1 MVQPMLFLHWKQVRF
16 VLLPLALAAYALPL
30 LAVQGLGNAPGMTAP
45 GLEAYRI
52 VFGSAIWQT
61 AFPLLATAVG
71 VTLALSSWN
80 WDHQLGHV
88 YALSLPI
95 SRRRYAAMKM
105 GAGAALALLPALTLW
120 AGARVAAASVSLPPG
135 LHAYP
140 DQLAIRF
147 LAATLVAYAILFAMA
162 AGTIRTTLWV
172 LAGIGALLVFDVVA
186 TEWLFPWLGVFR
198 DRSLAGWL
206 YHLLSTAPGPFQ
218 VFTGHWTLIDV

>member
-16 VLLPLALAAYALPL
+16 ALLPLALAAYALPL
-30 LAVQGLGNAPGMTAP
+30 LAVQGLGSVPGLQGP

-52 VFGSAIWQT
+52 VHTYAVWLP
-61 AFPLLATAVG
+61 AFPLLAAGIG

-95 SRRRYAAMKM
+95 SRWRYAARKM
-105 GAGAALALLPALTLW
+105 AAGAVLALMPAAALW
-120 AGARVAAASVSLPPG
+120 AGAHVAVASITLPAG

-147 LAATLVAYAILFAMA
+147 LAATLVAYALLFAMA

-172 LAGIGALLVFDVVA
+172 LAGVAGLLVVDVVA
-186 TEWLFPWLGVFR
+186 TEWLFPWMGILR
-198 DRSLAGWL
+198 DHNLATWL
-206 YHLLSTAPGPFQ
+206 YHLLSTTPGPFQ
-218 VFTGHWTLIDV
+218 VFTGNWTLIDV